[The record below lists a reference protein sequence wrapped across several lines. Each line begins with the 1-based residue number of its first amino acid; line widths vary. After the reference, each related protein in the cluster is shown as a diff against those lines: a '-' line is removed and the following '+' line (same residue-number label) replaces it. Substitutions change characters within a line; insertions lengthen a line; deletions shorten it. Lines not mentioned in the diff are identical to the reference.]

1 MTKGDQTYTEPLKV
15 VLDPRAK
22 YTVEDRKVQFDLVM
36 KLDKMLGHMSYAVS
50 AIEGVRDAALARAAK
65 LAEKDPLRA
74 RLKQLS
80 VDLDNFRS
88 KIVATKEG
96 GAITGEE
103 RIREH
108 LGEIYGDVNGY
119 EGRPT
124 DYQVARADSLGHELE
139 DVIADFRKLTDKE
152 LPAINAG
159 LKKKKLEAISVLIES
174 DWEKQH
180 EESSAKPAGAEVRE
194 MD

>member
-1 MTKGDQTYTEPLKV
+1 
-15 VLDPRAK
+15 
-22 YTVEDRKVQFDLVM
+22 M

-50 AIEGVRDAALARAAK
+50 AIEGVRDSAQARAAK

-80 VDLDNFRS
+80 VDLDSLRS

-108 LGEIYGDVNGY
+108 LGQLYGDVNGY

-152 LPAINAG
+152 LSGINAG
-159 LKKKKLEAISVLIES
+159 LKKKKLEAITVLTEM

-180 EESSAKPAGAEVRE
+180 EESSAKSAGAEVRE